1 MAILLKTKLQFFN
14 MKIKC
19 YSVRLKSLISISD
32 KAYKATAFD
41 GSEDIIPKSQVLA
54 IDYDSQKS
62 DAYYIS
68 EWILERKNIQFSRK
82 KERVFDT
89 ISRKIEHNIVTIVE
103 TMSPEKIE
111 PIKTSPDE
119 SLIR

>member
-1 MAILLKTKLQFFN
+1 

-19 YSVRLKSLISISD
+19 YSVRLRSLISISD

-54 IDYDSQKS
+54 IDYDTQKS

-82 KERVFDT
+82 KERIFNT

-103 TMSPEKIE
+103 TISPDKIE
-111 PIKTSPDE
+111 PKKTFPNE

>member
-1 MAILLKTKLQFFN
+1 

-41 GSEDIIPKSQVLA
+41 GSEDIIPKSQVLG

-68 EWILERKNIQFSRK
+68 EWILEKKSIQFSRK
-82 KERVFDT
+82 KERIFNTVT
-89 ISRKIEHNIVTIVE
+89 KKIEHNILTIVE
-103 TMSPEKIE
+103 TIYPDKID
-111 PIKTSPDE
+111 PQKTTPDE